1 MEHQGCAVDLPVG
14 AQVKSL
20 RLKNVCH
27 PANGIR
33 VQQDAP
39 KHRLFGFQ
47 VLGGK
52 AIGSGFKATT
62 VAPKF
67 PDPL

>member
-1 MEHQGCAVDLPVG
+1 MQHQSGAVDLPVG

-20 RLKNVCH
+20 RLENVCH
-27 PANGIR
+27 PANGIW

-39 KHRLFGFQ
+39 KYRLFGLQ

-62 VAPKF
+62 LAPKF
-67 PDPL
+67 SAPL